1 MPLNFVVS
9 LFPSLI
15 NTHACNEVLAIKI
28 KSKEVL
34 SLILK
39 AKEKKKQKIRTFFLR
54 VWHWCSTYKLA
65 SERRAFSNLRVACSL
80 KASNAAV
87 WALTTVSTYIGGGL
101 VLYHTWDIA
110 NTITSSAHFC
120 LWIIKPKKS
129 LWIQDSGE

>member
-1 MPLNFVVS
+1 MQEWFEYQVSNGDLLPLNFVVS

-87 WALTTVSTYIGGGL
+87 WALTTLIASILEEDWYCITPEASQTQTY
-101 VLYHTWDIA
+101 
-110 NTITSSAHFC
+110 SSAHFC
-120 LWIIKPKKS
+120 L
-129 LWIQDSGE
+129 